1 MWIDR
6 SVVRW
11 LGLSCTI
18 VACAKP
24 TFAPSGVNVTSD
36 RSDYSPTAQL
46 AVAVGPLNAHGDTVE
61 IVVDSGSLA
70 VPGEGGGDAG
80 AMYNVH
86 VAALVVTRATAPKGN
101 ALPRPWL
108 ALAES
113 DSQLVLASIARGERR
128 AIGPLRLRVVR
139 PASVDPRDAWVVF
152 RITGI
157 VIPKIAR
164 MEGQRL
170 GPTMPGAQG
179 FRVYA
184 CADWNLSG
192 RIDRR
197 RAKVMQTSY
206 LKAC

>member
-1 MWIDR
+1 MR
-6 SVVRW
+6 SNRRAVCCF
-11 LGLSCTI
+11 GLAGAMAACT
-18 VACAKP
+18 KP
-24 TFAPSGVNVTSD
+24 ALAPAGINVTSEH
-36 RSDYSPTAQL
+36 SDYSPSAQL
-46 AVAVGPLNAHGDTVE
+46 AVALGPLTAHADTVE

-113 DSQLVLASIARGERR
+113 DSQLVLTSIARGERR
-128 AIGPLRLRVVR
+128 PIGPLRLRVVR
-139 PASVDPRDAWVVF
+139 PANVDPGDAWVVF
-152 RITGI
+152 RITGV
-157 VIPKIAR
+157 VIPRLAR
-164 MEGQRL
+164 MEGQRP
-170 GPTMPGAQG
+170 GPTLPDAQR

-192 RIDRR
+192 RIDRT
-197 RAKVMQTSY
+197 RAKVMTTSY